1 MCSYVDLGE
10 MYGISASVSSI
21 GHHAYSQ
28 FERVCRTNSSKKM
41 LQWSFFCDYALS
53 EKIEFQ
59 KHLESVH
66 SKDKSHKCSIYEFSF
81 SRTDILERHAN
92 YLHEERMSQNILK
105 L

>member
-66 SKDKSHKCSIYEFSF
+66 SKDKSHKCSICEISF
-81 SRTDILERHAN
+81 YRIDILETYAN
-92 YLHEERMSQNILK
+92 YFHEEWISQNMLE